1 MILGGFML
9 TPLDIQNKQFSKS
22 LRGFRDVEVE
32 EFLALI
38 VRSMEE
44 LIQVNID
51 TTAKLQICE
60 KELDRYKAM
69 ERTINEAMILAQR
82 TSEDMIKNANDRSS
96 FIIEQAD
103 EQAKKL
109 ISDANNEVLNVIKRH
124 EEAKHALQ
132 TFQMKFKVLVEN
144 QLRAL
149 EETVE

>member
-1 MILGGFML
+1 ML
-9 TPLDIQNKQFSKS
+9 TPLDIQSKQFSKT
-22 LRGFRDVEVE
+22 LRGFREVEVE

-51 TTAKLQICE
+51 TTAKLQTCE
-60 KELDRYKAM
+60 KELERYKSM
-69 ERTINEAMILAQR
+69 EKTINEAMILAQR

-109 ISDANNEVLNVIKRH
+109 IGDANNEVLNVIKRH

-144 QLRAL
+144 QLKVL
-149 EETVE
+149 EETIE

>member
-1 MILGGFML
+1 ML

-51 TTAKLQICE
+51 TTAKLQTCE

>member
-1 MILGGFML
+1 ML